1 MNDYKNF
8 ENLYDEIKIK
18 KTNSNKTIIVCDRNN
33 FDTTIRG
40 CLASKLIQQFTEI
53 VIEWHLIGVTSC

>member
-33 FDTTIRG
+33 
-40 CLASKLIQQFTEI
+40 LIPQ
-53 VIEWHLIGVTSC
+53 